1 MPGARLTYGAYLMHP
16 VIIKLLAGSMD
27 DYYQRLGLRAMDR
40 RAKRASLDY
49 TSALWTPWHIP
60 AHCPSAY
67 RTALFRFG
75 ASDLFYRLVGN
86 IMLSFFAAYWVF
98 VLVERPMMSIS
109 ALMMDPLTGRK
120 KEATATAAATNS
132 RPTR

>member
-1 MPGARLTYGAYLMHP
+1 MGT
-16 VIIKLLAGSMD
+16 VD
-27 DYYQRLGLRAMDR
+27 
-40 RAKRASLDY
+40 
-49 TSALWTPWHIP
+49 WHFP